1 MIKTFFQV
9 QVDYLF
15 GWKLPY
21 SYGRRIWLISVY
33 ICKTSMKLKIVWF
46 FHNLRSLSYNT
57 CRKIATN
64 REWCGSLKF
73 YTTAQQTWAVENFF
87 SHTLLHYCP
96 KQNANSYDSYSI
108 RNMLAVMDH
117 NYHKERDVATTP
129 DGNPYVQGQV
139 SRRTK
144 MWVAYERWKVKEFSN
159 IPGNILAMISW
170 LESITT
176 IIEFQI

>member
-1 MIKTFFQV
+1 
-9 QVDYLF
+9 
-15 GWKLPY
+15 
-21 SYGRRIWLISVY
+21 
-33 ICKTSMKLKIVWF
+33 
-46 FHNLRSLSYNT
+46 
-57 CRKIATN
+57 
-64 REWCGSLKF
+64 
-73 YTTAQQTWAVENFF
+73 
-87 SHTLLHYCP
+87 
-96 KQNANSYDSYSI
+96 
-108 RNMLAVMDH
+108 MLAVMDH

-176 IIEFQI
+176 IIIEFQI